1 MSDEQS
7 EEVLRINEIFYRAL
21 ENGKLDLM
29 EEVWL
34 KDTRAK
40 CIHPGWPMLW
50 GWEAIRQSWKNIFDS
65 GAPIKVQISNVAVEI
80 SGDLAWVTCIEHIS
94 YVIRDQIQ
102 INLAQATNIF
112 ERQGSR
118 WLMIHHHASPM
129 PAQKK
134 VNEKLQ

>member
-1 MSDEQS
+1 MSDRQS
-7 EEVLRINEIFYRAL
+7 EEVLRINEKFYRAL

-34 KDTRAK
+34 KDPRAK
-40 CIHPGWPMLW
+40 CVHPGWPMLW

-65 GAPIKVQISNVAVEI
+65 GVPAKIQISNVSAEV
-80 SGDLAWVTCIEHIS
+80 SGDLAWVTCIEHVS
-94 YVIRDQIQ
+94 YLIRDRIQ

-129 PAQKK
+129 PVPNK
-134 VNEKLQ
+134 VDEKLQ

>member
-1 MSDEQS
+1 MSDGQS
-7 EEVLRINEIFYRAL
+7 EEVLRINEKFYRAL

-34 KDTRAK
+34 KDPRAK
-40 CIHPGWPMLW
+40 CVHPGWPMLW

-65 GAPIKVQISNVAVEI
+65 GVPAKIQISNVSAEV
-80 SGDLAWVTCIEHIS
+80 SGDLAWVTCIEHVS
-94 YVIRDQIQ
+94 YLIRDRIQ

-129 PAQKK
+129 PVPNK
-134 VNEKLQ
+134 VDEKLQ

>member
-1 MSDEQS
+1 MSDGQS
-7 EEVLRINEIFYRAL
+7 EDVLRINEKFYRAL

-34 KDTRAK
+34 KDPRAK
-40 CIHPGWPMLW
+40 CVHPGWPMLW

-65 GAPIKVQISNVAVEI
+65 GIPAKIQISNVSAEV
-80 SGDLAWVTCIEHIS
+80 SGDLAWVACIEHVS
-94 YVIRDQIQ
+94 YLIRDRIQ

-129 PAQKK
+129 PVPNK
-134 VNEKLQ
+134 VDEKLQ

>member
-1 MSDEQS
+1 MSDGQS
-7 EEVLRINEIFYRAL
+7 EEVLRINEKFYRAL

-29 EEVWL
+29 EEIWL
-34 KDTRAK
+34 KDPRAK
-40 CIHPGWPMLW
+40 CVHPGWPMLW

-65 GAPIKVQISNVAVEI
+65 GVPAKIQISNVSAEV
-80 SGDLAWVTCIEHIS
+80 SGDLAWVTCIEHVS
-94 YVIRDQIQ
+94 YLIRDRIQ

-129 PAQKK
+129 PVSNKAD
-134 VNEKLQ
+134 EKLQ

>member
-7 EEVLRINEIFYRAL
+7 KEVLRINEEFYRAL
-21 ENGKLDLM
+21 ENGRLDLM

-34 KDTRAK
+34 KDQRAK
-40 CIHPGWPMLW
+40 CVHPGWPMLW

-65 GAPIKVQISNVAVEI
+65 GVPTKVQVSNVTTEVL
-80 SGDLAWVTCIEHIS
+80 GDLAWVTCIEHIS
-94 YVIRDQIQ
+94 YVVRDQIQ

-118 WLMIHHHASPM
+118 WFMVHHHASPM
-129 PAQKK
+129 PVPKK
-134 VNEKLQ
+134 VDEKLQ